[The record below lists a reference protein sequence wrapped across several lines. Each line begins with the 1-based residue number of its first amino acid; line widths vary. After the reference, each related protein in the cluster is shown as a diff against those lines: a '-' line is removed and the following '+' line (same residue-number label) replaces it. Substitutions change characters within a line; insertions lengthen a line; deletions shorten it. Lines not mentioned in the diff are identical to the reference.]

1 MNTSMPFSWRDQLLQ
16 RPYLLACALFALAL
30 LLRLVALERYITP
43 DELIWVY
50 RSVQFREAL
59 RAGAWAD
66 TLVAGHPGVITTWLG
81 TLGIS
86 LQLLLKPTDQEVYQW
101 ITQVAWLTPDNM
113 AAFQQLSVFLSVG
126 RLAVALV
133 NSLGVVLAYWLAKH
147 LLGSGIGLLVALLL
161 AVDPFLAGLSGLL
174 HVDGLVTTFAVL
186 SLLSLAL
193 ATGAGEASGRRPSQ
207 LSYAILSGAMAAL
220 AVLTKSP
227 ALLLVPFSALIFL
240 LGLFRDRSTPFFGR
254 VWKILPLGLAWL
266 GSFLLFAFLLF
277 PALWSSTSLVLQTAG
292 SNANRHVAEALRPT
306 FFLGKVAYDHGLLF
320 YPIAL
325 AWRLGPVVSVGLVL
339 LLVLLIRRSRRRQLP
354 LFVVLLLG
362 IWIVLFVVAISLA
375 AKKFDR
381 YALPVIPAFTLLA
394 AIAWAVWLRPPKRRK
409 QLLLVGLLAVQILA
423 ILWVW
428 PYPLASYNPLLGGQF
443 SAQYVLPLGWGESI
457 STAGRWLAGESQAE
471 QKTAVSGIAPSLAPF
486 FPGETLLAEEAVYET
501 VDFLVYT
508 ANSRQVDAQA
518 VDQATKDLELQHTIR
533 YGGLDQSWIYRNP
546 TPRHEDVVPQDLAQ
560 PINFGDKMQLLG
572 QDLRTGEGNVNFTA
586 RWERQ
591 QPEGRF
597 LVKLRLVDQNGQV
610 WDHLETALLN
620 EVYFRPQHWQEEET
634 PIVTYILGLP
644 LAIPPGNYELELSLV
659 DEVSNAQIPVLAQNG
674 SFHGVAYNTGDV
686 VLPMQEQAIDPARL
700 DMIAANNAAWLD
712 GSLLLLGYPQL
723 PERVTNGASLTLDL
737 FWQAAGSLPDN
748 LMVSVQL
755 GQEEPE
761 LFPLSS
767 YDSGLWP
774 PGMIVQEKYSL
785 PVPEHMEAGQV
796 SLMVR
801 PLFADGQPPVEPAVT
816 LGHVQIAAI
825 NRLFTLPDDIEAP
838 LFAHFEPGITLHG
851 ANPGEIGISPG
862 ESLDLT
868 LYWQAE
874 ARTEEPVTAFVHLLD
889 DQGNIV
895 AQADRWP
902 GGLPSNI
909 WAGGQVIVDEYE
921 VELPPMVAPG
931 TYQIA
936 VGLYTAADGLRLPAS
951 DLRGQPYAGDSVIL
965 PLIVTVRP

>member
-1 MNTSMPFSWRDQLLQ
+1 MPFSWRDQLLQ

>member
-1 MNTSMPFSWRDQLLQ
+1 MPFSWRDQLLQ

-700 DMIAANNAAWLD
+700 DMIAADNAAWLD

>member
-700 DMIAANNAAWLD
+700 DMIAADNAAWLD